1 MIRGEILLDRSLI
14 SIAGEGVEEF
24 LQGLITNDIKNLI
37 REKIIYSLML
47 TPQGKFLYDFFI
59 FKKSGIVFIDCFAA
73 DREEIISKFNL
84 YKLGKAILLNKEDA
98 YKILFVSS
106 VIPEMADPRFLG
118 GASRLYVSDNDLD
131 NIIAKYNIELSKD
144 EHMSFL
150 CSNTY
155 PDASY
160 DMIKNRSFPLEY
172 GIDNYNAISF
182 TKGCYV
188 GQELVARTKYRG
200 TIRKKIFRIESD
212 TDLVIEKGSDV
223 MVGDKVIGI
232 FCSSYKKLGK
242 VLLRDDVLTEISSG
256 ASKLEATISDLK
268 VMVII

>member
-24 LQGLITNDIKNLI
+24 LQGLITNDIKNLV

-59 FKKSGIVFIDCFAA
+59 FKKNGIVFIDCLAT

-84 YKLGKAILLNKEDA
+84 YKLRKEISLNKEDA
-98 YKILFVSS
+98 YKILFVSFA
-106 VIPEMADPRFLG
+106 IPEMADPRFPG
-118 GASRLYVSDNDLD
+118 GASRLYVSSNDLD
-131 NIIAKYNIELSKD
+131 GLLAKYNIELTKD
-144 EHMSFL
+144 EYKSFL
-150 CSNTY
+150 CRNTY

-160 DMIKNRSFPLEY
+160 DMIKGRSFSLEY
-172 GIDNYNAISF
+172 GLDNYNAISF

-200 TIRKKIFRIESD
+200 TIRKKIFRVESD
-212 TDLVIEKGSDV
+212 SDIVIEKGSDV
-223 MVGDKVIGI
+223 VIEDKVIGI
-232 FCSSYKKLGK
+232 FCSSYKKVGK
-242 VLLRDDVLTEISSG
+242 VLLREDVLTEISLG
-256 ASKLEATISDLK
+256 ADKLEATISNLK
-268 VMVII
+268 VTIII